1 MEVVHRVEPEMQR
14 AQLRSVVRR
23 HDSTLRDGESLTTSA
38 TDRFEVSRECSMRM
52 FVAALLVASIV
63 SGDSADAG
71 GRSRR
76 SCRAHTLCQ
85 APSISGCQTPLI
97 GGVTEFT
104 RTREV
109 TSSKSVDCQGNSCRV
124 RTVSVT
130 DSGSVTRPS
139 SVAQWKA
146 DQLAARGQLV
156 HLGGGFGGG
165 SHEGIGFGA
174 TAEQATQAC
183 CFWGQREPIEI
194 GVAQGSSGY
203 YAVVLYR

>member
-1 MEVVHRVEPEMQR
+1 M
-14 AQLRSVVRR
+14 
-23 HDSTLRDGESLTTSA
+23 DGKSLTTSA

-52 FVAALLVASIV
+52 FVAAWLVAVIVV
-63 SGDSADAG
+63 SGGTADAG
-71 GRSRR
+71 GRCRR

-85 APSISGCQTPLI
+85 APSLSGCQTPLSE
-97 GGVTEFT
+97 GVTEFT

-109 TSSKSVDCQGNSCRV
+109 TSSKSVDCDGNTCRL

-130 DSGSVTRPS
+130 SSSSVAQPS

-174 TAEQATQAC
+174 NAEQATQAC
-183 CFWGQREPIEI
+183 CFWGQREPIDI
-194 GVAQGSSGY
+194 GTAQAPSGGW